1 MGRRGFSGGRGGGGS
16 RPACR
21 SKASRDA
28 EGKILM
34 QQAAASNGFRS
45 TWDRIWYG
53 PDNSHEDLCKSLVES
68 FELCV
73 SFNRGDRD
81 HRWCQDEKRELE
93 EHCDEFRSFWN
104 DWWAKKKKGHC
115 VSILQSFERC
125 LKRHGKESKECQ
137 FDAETLKNMCDI
149 EV

>member
-1 MGRRGFSGGRGGGGS
+1 MGRRGFSGGRGGGGGGGS

-68 FELCV
+68 FELV
-73 SFNRGDRD
+73 NISSTR
-81 HRWCQDEKRELE
+81 
-93 EHCDEFRSFWN
+93 
-104 DWWAKKKKGHC
+104 
-115 VSILQSFERC
+115 V
-125 LKRHGKESKECQ
+125 
-137 FDAETLKNMCDI
+137 T
-149 EV
+149 